1 MPEKFGNT
9 LDDEVYKGPLTVGRP
24 TNEPGP
30 DVNNTPVARPDDPL
44 GFLPENS
51 KKMGGGGRYRR

>member
-1 MPEKFGNT
+1 MPEKMGNT
-9 LDDEVYKGPLTVGRP
+9 LDKEIYKGPLTVGRP

-30 DVNNTPVARPDDPL
+30 DVNNSPVGRPDDPL

-51 KKMGGGGRYRR
+51 KTMGGSRSRR